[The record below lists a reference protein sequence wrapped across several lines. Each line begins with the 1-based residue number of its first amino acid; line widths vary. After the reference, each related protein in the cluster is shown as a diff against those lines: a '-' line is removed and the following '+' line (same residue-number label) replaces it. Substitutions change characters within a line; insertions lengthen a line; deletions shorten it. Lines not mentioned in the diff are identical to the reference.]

1 MVNVKKCV
9 LVLKLFVLI
18 LTLSLVFTSCS
29 KNYNVTKIEGKQI
42 NISDKA
48 ASNQDI
54 ENYIAPFRKNIE
66 KDLDS
71 VLAYA
76 PETLDKSKGEWQTSI
91 GDFLANLTLQ
101 KANVVFLKRE
111 QKNIDICLLND
122 GGIRAILPKGN
133 VTTRTAFEIMPFENT
148 AIVIALK
155 GEQIEEIA
163 NHIVTV
169 KKPHP
174 IAGFTFTIDK
184 DNKVKNIKVKNEVLQ
199 LNRIYYVVTSDYL
212 SNGGDN
218 MDFFKKGVQSFDL
231 NYKLRN
237 ILIDYLKDIDTI
249 AVPSEIKI
257 AKEN

>member
-1 MVNVKKCV
+1 M
-9 LVLKLFVLI
+9 
-18 LTLSLVFTSCS
+18 SLVFTSCS

>member
-1 MVNVKKCV
+1 M
-9 LVLKLFVLI
+9 
-18 LTLSLVFTSCS
+18 SLVFTSCS

-76 PETLDKSKGEWQTSI
+76 PETLDKSKGEWQTTI

-111 QKNIDICLLND
+111 KKNIDICLLND

-174 IAGFTFTIDK
+174 IAGLTFTIDK

>member
-76 PETLDKSKGEWQTSI
+76 PETLDKSKGEWQTTI

-111 QKNIDICLLND
+111 KKNIDICLLND

-174 IAGFTFTIDK
+174 IAGLTFTIDK

-237 ILIDYLKDIDTI
+237 VLIDYLKDIDTI

-257 AKEN
+257 TKEN